1 MRIELNGRPTETE
14 AATLLA
20 LLAERGHDPVTVATA
35 LNGDFVPREARDTT
49 PLHPGDRVE
58 VLRPMQGG

>member
-1 MRIELNGRPTETE
+1 MRIELNGRPAETE
-14 AATLLA
+14 APTLSA
-20 LLAERGHDPVTVATA
+20 LLAERGHDPACVATA
-35 LNGDFVPREARDTT
+35 LNGDFVPREAREAT

>member
-1 MRIELNGRPTETE
+1 MHIIVNGRPAETE
-14 AATLLA
+14 ARDLAA
-20 LLAERGHDPVTVATA
+20 LLEERGDKSDCVATA
-35 LNGDFVPREARDTT
+35 LNGDFVPRAARAGT